1 MISVGKNITTSNE
14 TLIKAPLKSV
24 YHALINPKPHISSAI
39 RQLRIIKSLDLK
51 QYQVQKR
58 RLPYIV
64 CAHFVPSFRKKDH
77 FAYTEYFILDV
88 DHISEKHLDVNQLK
102 TKIIE
107 DKRVVLCFVSP
118 GGDGLKI
125 VFKLS
130 ERCYDSGQY
139 SIFYKIFANAFS
151 KEYHLEQVIDNVTS
165 DVSRACFISQDSTA
179 YYNAEAELIDF
190 EHFVDLNN
198 VHELREVEHV
208 INKKQKELQD
218 QQKESVSKEV
228 KIVDPDGQT
237 MDSIKA
243 LLNPKAVRRKKQKNF
258 YVPEI
263 LNTVMDDLVAYIERT
278 GVVVKGVSNISYGK
292 KIECQ
297 MGLKMSETNLFF
309 GKKGFSV
316 VGSPKSGTDSEL
328 NILMVD
334 VVNSFLLDYGE

>member
-1 MISVGKNITTSNE
+1 MISVGKNITSANDA
-14 TLIKAPLKSV
+14 LMKAPLKSV

-39 RQLRIIKSLDLK
+39 RQLRIIKSLDVK

-64 CAHFVPSFRKKDH
+64 CAHFVPSFRKKNH

-88 DHISEKHLDVNQLK
+88 DHISEKQLNLEHLK
-102 TKIIE
+102 SKIVQ
-107 DKRVVLCFVSP
+107 DARVALCFVSP

-130 ERCYDSGQY
+130 SRCYDSGQY
-139 SIFYKIFANAFS
+139 SLFYKIFADCFS
-151 KEYHLEQVIDNVTS
+151 KQYSLEQVIDNVTS
-165 DVSRACFISQDSTA
+165 DVSRACFISQDLNA
-179 YYNAEAELIDF
+179 YFNANPELIDF
-190 EHFVDLNN
+190 ESFVDLSN
-198 VHELREVEHV
+198 VHELHKTEHS
-208 INKKQKELQD
+208 INE
-218 QQKESVSKEV
+218 QQKEIQLKQQEFSNDEP
-228 KIVDPDGQT
+228 KIVDPDGET

-243 LLNPKAVRRKKQKNF
+243 LLNPKALNRKKKKDF

-263 LNTVMDDLVAYIERT
+263 LNTVMNDLVAYIERT

-292 KIECQ
+292 KIECK
-297 MGLKMSETNLFF
+297 MGLKYSETNLFF
-309 GKKGFSV
+309 GKRGFSV

-328 NILMVD
+328 NTLMVD